1 MEKRFLRS
9 ILLSVV
15 FLLAF
20 MPGFAMATDCVV
32 TPKSLQ
38 MNYTT
43 MPKAGVPID
52 FTLDAV
58 SSCSGS
64 LFYFFTYIPDYG
76 SASYDAYN
84 NWVNMMTG
92 TQVVTFTPS
101 NTVRY
106 TFDTP
111 GYYIVVGDVMPTEA
125 FPAVRNIIGT
135 SVAVQENSGGTGTC
149 PFQATGLNMTVTN
162 ALNGEV
168 VPGATVTAL
177 GQTNTTNSSGS
188 ASLINLPTDQDVVV
202 QASAPG
208 YITQS
213 LQVRLACGQVQ
224 TQGLAL
230 LPSGDAGVA
239 SGDIRVILTWG
250 ENPSDLDSHITG
262 PKSDGSTDR
271 FHVYYSNT
279 NNNGSGAASDTT
291 IPCWLDVDDVT
302 SYGPETV
309 SVNKSGSSY
318 VAGTYRYYV
327 HHYSGSNNIPT
338 SGAVVQVYKGSQLI
352 RSFSAPTTTDAN
364 VGDNYVWSVFEM
376 ALGADGSYTINPV
389 NTYSSTG
396 YSSYDT
402 TVFRN
407 GVKLPSFIPEVYQL
421 FMSMPAK

>member
-1 MEKRFLRS
+1 MEKSFLRS

-250 ENPSDLDSHITG
+250 ENPDDIDSHMTG
-262 PKSDGSTDR
+262 PKTNNSSER
-271 FHVYYSNT
+271 FHVYYAPD
-279 NNNGSGAASDTT
+279 NNCSSAPCDPA
-291 IPCWLDVDDVT
+291 IPAWLDTDDT
-302 SYGPETV
+302 DSFGPETTTIT
-309 SVNKSGSSY
+309 SSNGAY
-318 VAGTYRYYV
+318 TAGTYRYYV
-327 HHYSGSNNIPT
+327 HHYSGSANIPT

-352 RSFSAPTTTDAN
+352 RSFSAPTTTDAS

-376 ALGADGSYTINPV
+376 ALAVDGSYTINPV

-396 YSSYDT
+396 YSDDDAT
-402 TVFRN
+402 IFRS